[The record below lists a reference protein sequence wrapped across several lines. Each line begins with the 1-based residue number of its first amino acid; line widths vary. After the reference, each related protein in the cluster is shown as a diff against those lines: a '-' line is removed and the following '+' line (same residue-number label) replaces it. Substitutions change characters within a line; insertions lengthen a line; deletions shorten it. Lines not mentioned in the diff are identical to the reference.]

1 MTERMTRDIT
11 ARITTMAMPMPFQF
25 RGGPSVLP
33 RSWYRREE
41 THTQWWMCAQL
52 RRRTLVLLHFHSLTE
67 ISPWQSHQCSEPP
80 PPGERIETSFSRI
93 TGTLLNYDQ
102 FSIWELHK
110 IVAYERWDFNWGG
123 GNFGPHRNFS
133 SPSSHFTPHM
143 SDGGPSCQEMCGAW
157 NYSLPFFWGGSGFI
171 HHPAGLD
178 EVINKAIKKRGL
190 LHVTIQ
196 WVTAEAAAA
205 EFHVSAEVFVRHQWW
220 TSQRLHQSQLNTSA
234 CVLLF
239 PWCTPAPS

>member
-33 RSWYRREE
+33 RSWYRRED
-41 THTQWWMCAQL
+41 THTMMNVCTA
-52 RRRTLVLLHFHSLTE
+52 E
-67 ISPWQSHQCSEPP
+67 EEDISAASFPQS
-80 PPGERIETSFSRI
+80 
-93 TGTLLNYDQ
+93 
-102 FSIWELHK
+102 
-110 IVAYERWDFNWGG
+110 
-123 GNFGPHRNFS
+123 HRNFS
-133 SPSSHFTPHM
+133 LTVTSVQRAPPPQGRGLRPVFPESQGLCWITTNFPYEKCIKLLHMRDETLIEAEAILAHTVIFLRRHLISHPTWVM
-143 SDGGPSCQEMCGAW
+143 GGQVVKKCVVPETTVC
-157 NYSLPFFWGGSGFI
+157 LFFWRGSGFI

-234 CVLLF
+234 CALLF